1 MYNQMG
7 ASFIRI
13 SVATLGYRG
22 IHISLNMKSKSSIF
36 LLTTILL
43 ASCALGGKSNPE
55 TGTPT
60 LPAPVQTTDSAP
72 DPNATAH
79 VFLDSWVA
87 GDFEHMYSMLIPGE
101 QVAISFDD
109 FAQAYT
115 DVKDALAA
123 DQLDYELV
131 SALVV
136 SPGLAEVRFR
146 VTLQSAVLGPFSR
159 ETQLN
164 LEREP
169 GQDWRVSWT
178 YATILPEM
186 EGGKQLSLSIVN
198 PTRANIYDRDSQALA
213 VEPPAGQENVAGLWI
228 VPNRIGGEAAEES
241 MLTTLRRLFNLAS
254 TDPILE
260 RYDNIR
266 DTDWFTP
273 LGEVQLE
280 DYQTVGGLLDSVGG
294 ALAYTY
300 PARYY
305 YGIGLTPFAGGVAPH
320 AVGYVGQ
327 IQAEEYEQRLKQGY
341 GGDEFIGRI
350 GIELVYESQ
359 LRGHPGG
366 TLYLR
371 DPDGNVLQTLES
383 REPEPPYAVYTTL
396 DRDLQEVAQRSL
408 EGFSGAVVVL
418 ERDTGAVL
426 ALASS
431 PGFDPNLFNPQN
443 RNLNETTLQMLYS
456 ANQPFVNRAVQGLY
470 PAGSIFKIIT
480 MAAALKSGL
489 FQPDTVYDCQLLW
502 NEVPGGPE
510 LEDWRNARG
519 LPPSGNLTLQEGL
532 MRSCNPW
539 FYHIG
544 YTLFQN
550 GLPTAI
556 SDMATG
562 FGLGQSTGIEI
573 GDEPGTV
580 PSPETKLER
589 LGQEWDYNDPI
600 QLAIGQNFLEVTPL
614 QVARY
619 VAAVGNGGTLYQPQL
634 VQSVQN
640 AEGEV
645 LQQFAP
651 VEQGTLPISAETLA
665 AIQEAMVMVVEDTR
679 GTAYR
684 RMLGLKLNV
693 AGKTGT
699 ATTTGVAES
708 HAWFAGYSYE
718 GREDLPDIAV
728 AVIVE
733 NIGEGSDWAAPIF
746 RRLMETYFKGRPI
759 QPFPWESRLWV
770 ERTPEPEGEVGT
782 PEG

>member
-1 MYNQMG
+1 VK
-7 ASFIRI
+7 IR
-13 SVATLGYRG
+13 SVVL
-22 IHISLNMKSKSSIF
+22 SL
-36 LLTTILL
+36 LLLLL
-43 ASCALGGKSNPE
+43 AGCSFGSGGTPAAG
-55 TGTPT
+55 TTPT
-60 LPAPVQTTDSAP
+60 LPEPAQTTEPAP
-72 DPNATAH
+72 DPNSAARS
-79 VFLDSWVA
+79 FLDAWVV
-87 GDFEHMYSMLIPGE
+87 GDYERMYGMLSAE
-101 QVAISFDD
+101 
-109 FAQAYT
+109 AQAAVPLDSFTQAYV
-115 DVKDALAA
+115 DVEDALAA
-123 DQLDYELV
+123 GQVDYELV
-131 SALVV
+131 SSLIAN
-136 SPGLAEVRFR
+136 PGQAEVRFR
-146 VTLQSAVLGPFSR
+146 VTLESAVLGAFTR
-159 ETQLN
+159 ETRMDLVRATG
-164 LEREP
+164 E
-169 GQDWRVSWT
+169 GWRVAWT
-178 YATILPEM
+178 HATILPEL
-186 EGGKQLSLSIVN
+186 EGGNRLSLSIVN

-213 VEPPAGQENVAGLWI
+213 VEPPAGQDNVAGLWI
-228 VPNRIGGEAAEES
+228 VPNRIGDEAAEES
-241 MLTTLRRLFNLAS
+241 MLSTLRRLFNLAS

-266 DTDWFTP
+266 NTDWFVP
-273 LGEVQLE
+273 LGEVPLE
-280 DYQTVGGLLDSVGG
+280 DYQAVGGLLDSVGG
-294 ALAYTY
+294 ALPYTY

-305 YGIGLTPFAGGVAPH
+305 YGSGLTPFAGGVAPH

-327 IQAEEYEQRLKQGY
+327 IQAEEYEQKLKEGY

-350 GIELVYESQ
+350 GIEQVFEDQ
-359 LRGHPGG
+359 LRGQPGG
-366 TLYLR
+366 TLYLL
-371 DPDGNVLQTLES
+371 DPDNNVLQALDS
-383 REPEPPYAVYTTL
+383 RDPEPPYAVYTTL
-396 DRDLQEVAQRSL
+396 NRDLQEVAQRSL
-408 EGFSGAVVVL
+408 EGFSGAAVVV

-426 ALASS
+426 AMASS

-443 RNLNETTLQMLYS
+443 PNFDPAVFQMLNES
-456 ANQPFVNRAVQGLY
+456 NQPFVNRAVQGLY

-480 MAAALKSGL
+480 MAAALESGL

-502 NEVPGGPE
+502 TEVPGLV
-510 LEDWRNARG
+510 LEDWRYERE
-519 LPPSGNLTLQEGL
+519 LPASGNLTLQEGL

-684 RMLGLKLNV
+684 RMLGLNLNV

-770 ERTPEPEGEVGT
+770 ERTPEPDNGEAT
-782 PEG
+782 PSP